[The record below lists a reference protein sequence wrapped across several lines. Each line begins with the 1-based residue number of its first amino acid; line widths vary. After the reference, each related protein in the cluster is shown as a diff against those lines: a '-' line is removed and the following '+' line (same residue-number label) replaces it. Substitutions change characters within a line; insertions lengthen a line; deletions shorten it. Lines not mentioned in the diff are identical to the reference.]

1 MSNSIN
7 PLSVMAVAPTT
18 TSKSTSGSW
27 YEAMSQAW
35 GETLDRQATKIEDV
49 SALIKDGDD
58 KPATITQLS
67 TESLKMGFLS
77 NSSHT
82 SISSTGEALK
92 TMAQKN

>member
-18 TSKSTSGSW
+18 GSKNTSGSW

-35 GETLDRQATKIEDV
+35 GETLDKQATKIESV
-49 SALIKDGDD
+49 SQLIKEGDD

>member
-18 TSKSTSGSW
+18 TNKNSSGSW

-35 GETLDRQATKIEDV
+35 GETLDRQASDIEDI
-49 SALIKDGDD
+49 SKLIKDGDD

>member
-18 TSKSTSGSW
+18 SNKNTSGSW

-35 GETLDRQATKIEDV
+35 GETLDRQATKIEGV
-49 SALIKDGDD
+49 SQLIKEGDD